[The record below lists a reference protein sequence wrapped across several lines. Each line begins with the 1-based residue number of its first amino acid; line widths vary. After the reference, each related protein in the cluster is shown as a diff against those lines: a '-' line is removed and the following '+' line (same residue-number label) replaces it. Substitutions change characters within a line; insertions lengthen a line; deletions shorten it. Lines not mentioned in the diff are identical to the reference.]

1 MRGARAADSWPTQ
14 MAPTL
19 PAVPP
24 CRHQLNEGLRGRTQG
39 YGPEALLQRVCLNT
53 LTAARAGLGHL
64 QGSRESQN
72 IQVESMESSF
82 PAPDAEKV
90 Q

>member
-1 MRGARAADSWPTQ
+1 MQGLLIPGLLRWRLLCPQYRRAGI
-14 MAPTL
+14 L
-19 PAVPP
+19 
-24 CRHQLNEGLRGRTQG
+24 GLRGRTQG
-39 YGPEALLQRVCLNT
+39 YGSEALLQRVCLNT

-64 QGSRESQN
+64 QGSRECQN